1 MLPKSP
7 SNYQTER
14 LGINAVAVAVARL
27 GLIWRETPTGDVGI
41 DGQIEYVDAAGHAS
55 GRLLSVQVKAGT
67 SYFANET
74 DDAYLFYPGAK
85 HRRYMEQHPLPVILV
100 LHNPDTDTSY
110 WADVR
115 QQLRG
120 ERAEARVRVPKGN
133 VLQAATA
140 PMLFETDGIDGS
152 AFIEDLD
159 EVCATMIA
167 RRSPN
172 AGFPVSHFDLFVHGL
187 TNIARSIYYGMDVPL
202 MVAEANLARAGCEF
216 GVGIGEDEQFFLFAF
231 VKFMIAQNLARIDFG
246 DCLIDWI
253 DREMQPHFVAPL
265 TARGRD
271 LVRRIREQEIAL
283 VKSGA
288 LPDIGATLVAREAFF
303 EMVAYS
309 FSNRLPRIQEFQAAM
324 AQYRNAA
331 PQ

>member
-55 GRLLSVQVKAGT
+55 GRLLSVQVKSGA

-74 DDAYLFYPGAK
+74 DDTYLFYLGAK
-85 HRRYMEQHPLPVILV
+85 HRSYIEQHPLPVILV
-100 LHNPDTDTSY
+100 LHNPETDCSY

-120 ERAEARVRVPKGN
+120 ERAEAAVRVPKVS

-140 PMLFETDGIDGS
+140 PMLFETNGIDGS
-152 AFIEDLD
+152 VFIEDLD
-159 EVCATMIA
+159 DVCAAMIA
-167 RRSPN
+167 KRSAN
-172 AGFPVSHFDLFVHGL
+172 AGFPVSHFDLFAHGL

-202 MVAEANLARAGCEF
+202 MVAEANLARANSEF
-216 GVGIGEDEQFFLFAF
+216 GVGIGEDEQIFLFAF
-231 VKFMIAQNLARIDFG
+231 VKFLIAQNLARVNFG

-253 DREMQPHFVAPL
+253 DREMQPKFVAPL

-271 LVRRIREQEIAL
+271 LVRRISDKEIAL
-283 VKSGA
+283 ANSGA
-288 LPDIGATLVAREAFF
+288 LPEIGTTLVAREAFF
-303 EMVAYS
+303 EMVPYS

-324 AQYRNAA
+324 AQLRNVAT
-331 PQ
+331 Q

>member
-1 MLPKSP
+1 MLPKRP

-14 LGINAVAVAVARL
+14 LGINDVAVTIAGL

-41 DGQIEYVDAAGHAS
+41 DGQIENVDAAGHAT
-55 GRLLSVQVKAGT
+55 GWLLSVQVKSGA
-67 SYFANET
+67 SYFTNET
-74 DDAYLFYPGAK
+74 DDAYLFYLGAK

-100 LHNPDTDTSY
+100 LHNPDTSTYY

-120 ERAEARVRVPKGN
+120 ERAEAAVRVPKSS
-133 VLQAATA
+133 VLQTATA

-152 AFIEDLD
+152 VFIESLD
-159 EVCATMIA
+159 AVCATMIA
-167 RRSPN
+167 TRSAN
-172 AGFPVSHFDLFVHGL
+172 VGFPVSHFDLFAHGL

-202 MVAEANLARAGCEF
+202 MVAEANLARAECEF
-216 GVGIGEDEQFFLFAF
+216 GVGIGEDEQLFLFAF
-231 VKFMIAQNLARIDFG
+231 VKFLIAQNLAHIDFG

-271 LVRRIREQEIAL
+271 LVQYVREQEVAL

-288 LPDIGATLVAREAFF
+288 LPDIGTTLVAREAFF
-303 EMVAYS
+303 EMVPYS
-309 FSNRLPRIQEFQAAM
+309 FSNRLPRIQAFQAA
-324 AQYRNAA
+324 AARGANAA
-331 PQ
+331 

>member
-7 SNYQTER
+7 TTYQTER
-14 LGINAVAVAVARL
+14 LGINAVAVVIARL

-41 DGQIEYVDAAGHAS
+41 DGQIEYVDASGRAS
-55 GRLLSVQVKAGT
+55 GRLLSVQVKSGT

-74 DDAYLFYPGAK
+74 AGAYLFYLGAK

-100 LHNPDTDTSY
+100 LHNPETDTSY

-120 ERAEARVRVPKGN
+120 EQAGAAVRVPKGS

-167 RRSPN
+167 RRSAN
-172 AGFPVSHFDLFVHGL
+172 AGFPVSHFDLFTHGL

-202 MVAEANLARAGCEF
+202 MVAEANLARADCEF
-216 GVGIGEDEQFFLFAF
+216 GVGIGEDEQLFLFDF
-231 VKFMIAQNLARIDFG
+231 VKFLIAQNLARIDFS
-246 DCLIDWI
+246 DCLIDWM

-265 TARGRD
+265 TVRGRD
-271 LVRRIREQEIAL
+271 LARRIREQEVAL

-288 LPDIGATLVAREAFF
+288 LPDIGTTLVAREALF
-303 EMVAYS
+303 EMVPYS
-309 FSNRLPRIQEFQAAM
+309 FSNRLPRIQEFQVAM
-324 AQYRNAA
+324 AQYHNA
-331 PQ
+331 

>member
-7 SNYQTER
+7 ITYQTER
-14 LGINAVAVAVARL
+14 LGINAVAVAIARL

-55 GRLLSVQVKAGT
+55 GRLLSVQVKSGT
-67 SYFANET
+67 SYFANEI
-74 DDAYLFYPGAK
+74 DGAYLFYLGAK

-100 LHNPDTDTSY
+100 LHNPATDTSY

-120 ERAEARVRVPKGN
+120 EQAEAAVRVPKGS

-167 RRSPN
+167 RRSAN
-172 AGFPVSHFDLFVHGL
+172 AGFPVSHFDLFAHGL

-202 MVAEANLARAGCEF
+202 MVAEANLARADCEF
-216 GVGIGEDEQFFLFAF
+216 GVGFGFGEDEQFFLFDF
-231 VKFMIAQNLARIDFG
+231 VKFLIAQNLARIDFS
-246 DCLIDWI
+246 DCLIDWV

-271 LVRRIREQEIAL
+271 LVRRIREQEVAL

-288 LPDIGATLVAREAFF
+288 LPDIGTTLVAREAFF
-303 EMVAYS
+303 EMVPYS

-324 AQYRNAA
+324 TQYRNA
-331 PQ
+331 

>member
-1 MLPKSP
+1 
-7 SNYQTER
+7 
-14 LGINAVAVAVARL
+14 VAVVIARL

-41 DGQIEYVDAAGHAS
+41 DGQIEYVDASGRAS
-55 GRLLSVQVKAGT
+55 GRLLSVQVKSGT

-74 DDAYLFYPGAK
+74 AGAYLFYLGAK

-100 LHNPDTDTSY
+100 LHNPETDTSY

-120 ERAEARVRVPKGN
+120 EQAGAAVRVPKGS

-167 RRSPN
+167 RRSAN
-172 AGFPVSHFDLFVHGL
+172 GFRLAF
-187 TNIARSIYYGMDVPL
+187 RSFRPRSDQYRALVYYGMDSTL
-202 MVAEANLARAGCEF
+202 MVAEANLARADCEF
-216 GVGIGEDEQFFLFAF
+216 GVGIGEDEQLFLFDF
-231 VKFMIAQNLARIDFG
+231 VKFLIAQNLARIDFS
-246 DCLIDWI
+246 DCLIDWM

-265 TARGRD
+265 TVRGRD
-271 LVRRIREQEIAL
+271 LARRIREQEVAL

-288 LPDIGATLVAREAFF
+288 LPDIGTTLVAREALF
-303 EMVAYS
+303 EMVPYS
-309 FSNRLPRIQEFQAAM
+309 FSNRLPRIQEFQVAM
-324 AQYRNAA
+324 AQYHNA
-331 PQ
+331 